1 MRIALVATLL
11 LPLLACA
18 HVAPAEVATSTPSVI
33 APPSAPMSRA
43 VNVAGLHAAL
53 ASGARLIDVR
63 TAEEFADG
71 HVPGA
76 VNLPV
81 DQLEAHIGELAHDVD
96 VYIIC
101 QSGRRSARA
110 VTTLAAAGLRPI
122 DVTGGTSAWL
132 AAGYPAE

>member
-1 MRIALVATLL
+1 MRIAWLALP

-18 HVAPAEVATSTPSVI
+18 HVAPADVTVSTPTVTTT
-33 APPSAPMSRA
+33 PSPQTSRA
-43 VNVAGLHAAL
+43 VDVAGLHAAL

-76 VNLPV
+76 LNLPI
-81 DQLEAHIGELAHDVD
+81 DQLDARIGELSTDID
-96 VYIIC
+96 VYVIC

-110 VTTLAAAGLRPI
+110 VATLAAAGLRPV